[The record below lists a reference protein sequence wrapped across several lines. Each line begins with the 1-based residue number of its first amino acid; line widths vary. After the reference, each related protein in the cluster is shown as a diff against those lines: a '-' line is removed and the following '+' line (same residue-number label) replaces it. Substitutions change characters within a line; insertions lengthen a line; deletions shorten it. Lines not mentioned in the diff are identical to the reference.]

1 MSWLLAIILSLIIFI
16 IVVFST
22 SLLYIL
28 YSDKIDEIWDNY
40 IDFIE
45 SLARKIRK
53 EN

>member
-1 MSWLLAIILSLIIFI
+1 MGWLLAIIFSLIIFI

-28 YSDKIDEIWDNY
+28 YSDKIDEIWDIY
-40 IDFIE
+40 IDFVE